1 MEEVNLEYFEK
12 AVKWNQK
19 YYQELKDKKFHC
31 RGNLKS
37 VSLISLHKDTPEKG
51 FSSIK
56 SENILKNRLARVDEI
71 KKPER
76 ATGEKLL
83 QARIIDEAL
92 YKNNH
97 YLPFGNKI
105 KFVTSEL
112 ALQNSENKIVNDIL
126 GFSDDGELYIIELK
140 SLRSKTELENQVN
153 NFENFVLSNIELF
166 YNILNIYGCK
176 WDKNINKIKKVVVW
190 NKLNNKKVFS
200 KDIIEFV
207 YDKELL
213 ESDKSILKIDLLD
226 EN

>member
-1 MEEVNLEYFEK
+1 M
-12 AVKWNQK
+12 
-19 YYQELKDKKFHC
+19 
-31 RGNLKS
+31 
-37 VSLISLHKDTPEKG
+37 
-51 FSSIK
+51 
-56 SENILKNRLARVDEI
+56 
-71 KKPER
+71 
-76 ATGEKLL
+76 L
-83 QARIIDEAL
+83 QARIIYETL

-112 ALQNSENKIVNDIL
+112 TLQNSENKIINDIL

-140 SLRSKTELENQVN
+140 SLRYKTELENQVN

-166 YNILNIYGCK
+166 YNILNIYGCE
-176 WDKNINKIKKVVVW
+176 WDKNINKIKKAVVW
-190 NKLNNKKVFS
+190 NKLNNKKVLS

-213 ESDKSILKIDLLD
+213 D

>member
-1 MEEVNLEYFEK
+1 MKEVNLEYFEK

-37 VSLISLHKDTPEKG
+37 VSLISLNKETPEKG
-51 FSSIK
+51 FSNIK

-71 KKPER
+71 KKPKR

-83 QARIIDEAL
+83 QARIIYEAL

-112 ALQNSENKIVNDIL
+112 ALQNSENKIINDIL

-140 SLRSKTELENQVN
+140 SLRYKTELENQVN

-166 YNILNIYGCK
+166 YNILNIYGCE
-176 WDKNINKIKKVVVW
+176 WDKNINKIKKAVVW

-213 ESDKSILKIDLLD
+213 ESDKSILKIELLD